1 MANNLENQAILR
13 RVGRFSGEQ
22 QPICPNSILL
32 NASKSTVFGRT
43 TASNVRLL
51 SSKVPLMISRK
62 HASISFQDEKW
73 TIVDH
78 NVSAV
83 AAAFV
88 NCWTIFVDGTKLL
101 RERGRIS
108 AHGRQ
113 LLTIFNFVAIV

>member
-13 RVGRFSGEQ
+13 RVGRFSVEQ

-83 AAAFV
+83 AAALV
-88 NCWTIFVDGTKLL
+88 ISWATFVDGAKL
-101 RERGRIS
+101 
-108 AHGRQ
+108 
-113 LLTIFNFVAIV
+113 